1 MKSCIRRMKALVLT
15 AGMSVFALNGCSSAQ
30 EFRTAAADSLY
41 TGMQSIAAGL
51 VDGLYAVWQPDPGA
65 Q

>member
-1 MKSCIRRMKALVLT
+1 MKSWTRRLKTLVL
-15 AGMSVFALNGCSSAQ
+15 ASSVTVFGLGGCSSAQ

-51 VDGLYAVWQPDPGA
+51 VDGLYAVFQPDPGA
-65 Q
+65 K